1 MYIKKI
7 EVNQFRNI
15 DHINISFHEKKN
27 IFYGKN
33 AQGKTNLLEAIL
45 LCLNGYSH
53 REQKNINFINKNF
66 KEAYIS
72 TEVIKENSLNDNI
85 TLLLNPNRKYL
96 LNKEPLKSRNELL
109 KEFSLV
115 MFTPEDLRIIKGSPL
130 NRRRF
135 LDESISVLYPKY
147 SLALK
152 EYNKTLNQRN
162 ALLKE
167 SGYIDSLLDVYDETL
182 SSIGCDIAKIRIRVL
197 SQIETI
203 ANKLNLQIQENE
215 KLKIFYSSNILKTKE
230 DLSDLKNIFINKLK
244 ETRKEDRLKGY
255 TSVGIQHDDF
265 NIFLNEL
272 NAKNFAS
279 QGQQRSICLCMKLS
293 IIELLQEKYDEKPIV
308 LLDDVMS
315 DLDEVRQRQVLELVD
330 DLQVFITCVNYDF
343 LKLKNDYKIFN
354 VSKGSIIDKEETS
367 GRE

>member
-1 MYIKKI
+1 MC
-7 EVNQFRNI
+7 F
-15 DHINISFHEKKN
+15 
-27 IFYGKN
+27 
-33 AQGKTNLLEAIL
+33 
-45 LCLNGYSH
+45 
-53 REQKNINFINKNF
+53 
-66 KEAYIS
+66 
-72 TEVIKENSLNDNI
+72 
-85 TLLLNPNRKYL
+85 
-96 LNKEPLKSRNELL
+96 
-109 KEFSLV
+109 
-115 MFTPEDLRIIKGSPL
+115 
-130 NRRRF
+130 
-135 LDESISVLYPKY
+135 
-147 SLALK
+147 
-152 EYNKTLNQRN
+152 
-162 ALLKE
+162 
-167 SGYIDSLLDVYDETL
+167 
-182 SSIGCDIAKIRIRVL
+182 GCDIAKIRIRVL